1 MNRLPHIG
9 IVSPEFPPDL
19 GGVENYALGY
29 VRALADLGYPVTVFT
44 RRHPEG
50 EIDLPGVQIR
60 PELKLRRV
68 LDRKLLET
76 PGIDAWHAMNAAYS
90 WIAEETEK
98 PVVVSVHGNDFLRA
112 YHPVT
117 APALYRIGPFW
128 RWEGQLRRIEK
139 PWRAD
144 TTDKLRR
151 WLPKAACILTNSRY
165 TERVLVEK
173 IPACRGKTLPAL
185 VGVDPFFLDSPLSDI
200 PRHRPPHLI
209 SVTRLSE
216 PRKNIHR
223 VLEALAELRQFD
235 FQYTVVGDGDERPK
249 LEALTKTLGLE
260 EQVTFTGSLNRK
272 ALRQKLG
279 QSDLFI
285 LTSSVLPTSHEGFGL
300 VYLEAAAC
308 GVPSLAARLAGAAE
322 AVSEGESG
330 FFVDAPET
338 ESIAAALTSFLSGE
352 TRFERESCRE
362 FARGFSWERVVEK
375 ALPFYAGSAKL

>member
-1 MNRLPHIG
+1 MKRPHIG

-50 EIDLPGVQIR
+50 EIDLPGVSIR

-68 LDRKLLET
+68 LDRTLLKT

-90 WIAEETEK
+90 WIVEETEK

-112 YHPVT
+112 YQPVT
-117 APALYRIGPFW
+117 APAFYRFGPLW
-128 RWEGQLRRIEK
+128 RWEGRLRRMEK
-139 PWRAD
+139 PWRTD
-144 TTDKLRR
+144 TTAQLRR

-185 VGVDPFFLDSPLSDI
+185 VGVDPFFLSLPLSDT
-200 PRHRPPHLI
+200 PRHRPPRLI

-223 VLEALAELRQFD
+223 VLEALAQLQSRYD
-235 FQYTVVGDGDERPK
+235 FQYTIVGDGRERSA
-249 LEALTKTLGLE
+249 LERLSLDRGLAK
-260 EQVTFTGSLNRK
+260 QVLFTGSLSRE
-272 ALRQKLG
+272 ALGERLRHA
-279 QSDLFI
+279 DLFI
-285 LTSSVLPTSHEGFGL
+285 LTSSILPTSHEGFGL

-308 GVPSLAARLAGAAE
+308 GVPSLAARAAGAAE
-322 AVSEGESG
+322 AVAENTSG
-330 FFVDAPET
+330 FFVETPET
-338 ESIAAALTSFLSGE
+338 DAIAEALGSFLGGE
-352 TRFERESCRE
+352 IHFEREPCRE
-362 FARGFSWERVVEK
+362 FARRFTWRQVVKK
-375 ALPFYAGSAKL
+375 ALPFYIGSARL

>member
-1 MNRLPHIG
+1 MKRPHIG

-50 EIDLPGVQIR
+50 EIDLPAVQIR

-76 PGIDAWHAMNAAYS
+76 PGIDAWHAMNAAYG
-90 WIAEETEK
+90 WMAEETEK
-98 PVVVSVHGNDFLRA
+98 PVVVSVHGNDFLHA
-112 YHPVT
+112 YQPIT
-117 APALYRIGPFW
+117 APAFYRFGPLW
-128 RWEGQLRRIEK
+128 RWEGRLRRMEK
-139 PWRAD
+139 AWRKD
-144 TTDKLRR
+144 TTSKLRR
-151 WLPKAACILTNSRY
+151 WLPQADCILTNSRY
-165 TERVLVEK
+165 TERVLVER

-185 VGVDPFFLDSPLSDI
+185 VGVDPFFLSLPLSDT
-200 PRHRPPHLI
+200 PRHRPPRLI

-223 VLEALAELRQFD
+223 VLEALAGLRQFD
-235 FQYTVVGDGDERPK
+235 FQYTVVGDGDERPR
-249 LEALTKTLGLE
+249 LEALTKTLGLG
-260 EQVTFTGSLNRK
+260 EQVAFTGSLSREDLREQ
-272 ALRQKLG
+272 LRQA
-279 QSDLFI
+279 DLFI
-285 LTSSVLPTSHEGFGL
+285 LTSSILPTSHEGFGL

-322 AVSEGESG
+322 AVAEGESG

-338 ESIAAALTSFLSGE
+338 PAIASALKAFLNGE
-352 TRFERESCRE
+352 IHFERSTCRE

-375 ALPFYAGSAKL
+375 ALPFYGC